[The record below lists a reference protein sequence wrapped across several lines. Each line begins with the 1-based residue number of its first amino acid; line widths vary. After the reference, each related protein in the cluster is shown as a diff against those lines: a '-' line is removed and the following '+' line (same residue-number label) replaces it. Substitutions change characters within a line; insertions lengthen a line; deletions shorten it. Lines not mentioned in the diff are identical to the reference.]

1 MAVRLPQLLL
11 IFVQALAAHEG
22 VHEGRAH
29 RCIHDELHPRVAVRP
44 QRYAEL
50 SDRDHEHHALADDR
64 RALATDADDWQPLRI
79 AVDYS
84 SIDNA
89 TTLATIQDLVPYA
102 TSKLAS
108 ALRVRPALAPL
119 VVSGERCHEAAVPAA
134 HGVDGVADADFVL
147 YVTAGESKICT
158 GAVLAYAST
167 CVRDQFDRPVFG
179 HAN

>member
-1 MAVRLPQLLL
+1 MPGLR
-11 IFVQALAAHEG
+11 G
-22 VHEGRAH
+22 TSH

-108 ALRVRPALAPL
+108 ANGSAGLLLRSRATK
-119 VVSGERCHEAAVPAA
+119 E
-134 HGVDGVADADFVL
+134 
-147 YVTAGESKICT
+147 ES
-158 GAVLAYAST
+158 
-167 CVRDQFDRPVFG
+167 
-179 HAN
+179 